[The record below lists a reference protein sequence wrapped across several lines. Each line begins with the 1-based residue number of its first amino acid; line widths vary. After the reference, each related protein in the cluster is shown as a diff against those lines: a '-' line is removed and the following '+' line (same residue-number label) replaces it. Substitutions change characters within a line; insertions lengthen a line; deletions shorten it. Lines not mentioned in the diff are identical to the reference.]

1 MQWAQKKVWTL
12 LASQTFPIKFAVLCP
27 GGGIGR
33 HAILRGWCEYSR
45 ASSNLV
51 LGTEKTPTVRGRGFL
66 FLPYAPIMTDQQNTP
81 KEPLAIKPPKAM
93 TRIAK
98 TTQFF
103 STGWAA
109 SIAFRWFVTPYPFKI
124 PKREIPFEQRFG
136 SPTMFTHENGKR
148 YPVYQIGT
156 GSKNILLI
164 HGWAGRFTQFRVIV
178 EAMEAQYPDLLK
190 EYTITGFNGVSHR
203 GAEGKRTL
211 MPEIASCIVQV
222 AQHLG
227 EVDLALAHSL
237 GCGATMYAVQ
247 NLGAPIKRQVLI
259 APPGRISAMVGLF
272 CDTIGFNRSVHARI
286 VKNMKAKYGEDFD
299 MFSPPELAPF
309 NKIPALVFH
318 DVDDRDTPISLGREV
333 GEKMANG
340 TYIETSGL
348 GHRRILR
355 DSKVIEQIMKWSF
368 NIS

>member
-1 MQWAQKKVWTL
+1 MYGSRVRAPEGSLRKPPLHRGGFFYECKRAQKKVWTL

-66 FLPYAPIMTDQQNTP
+66 FLPCVSIMTDQQSTP
-81 KEPLAIKPPKAM
+81 KEPLSIKPPKAM

-103 STGWAA
+103 STRWAA
-109 SIAFRWFVTPYPFKI
+109 KHRFSLVFDTLSISRFQNVKFHLSSALDP
-124 PKREIPFEQRFG
+124 QRCSLTKTAIG
-136 SPTMFTHENGKR
+136 
-148 YPVYQIGT
+148 YPVYQMGT
-156 GSKNILLI
+156 GSKEHPAHPRLGWPI
-164 HGWAGRFTQFRVIV
+164 HVNLVVMI
-178 EAMEAQYPDLLK
+178 EAMEADYPDLLE

-237 GCGATMYAVQ
+237 GSNGATMYAIQ
-247 NLGAPIKRQVLI
+247 RLRCPHQ
-259 APPGRISAMVGLF
+259 
-272 CDTIGFNRSVHARI
+272 
-286 VKNMKAKYGEDFD
+286 
-299 MFSPPELAPF
+299 
-309 NKIPALVFH
+309 
-318 DVDDRDTPISLGREV
+318 
-333 GEKMANG
+333 
-340 TYIETSGL
+340 TS
-348 GHRRILR
+348 
-355 DSKVIEQIMKWSF
+355 ST
-368 NIS
+368 